1 MYSRLKT
8 LSYEKSFAH
17 AERLE
22 RLHPK
27 VIDDIGSLSL
37 LNLTTSSAV
46 KCWASA
52 NEPPFP
58 QDKIEPSAW
67 ILS

>member
-1 MYSRLKT
+1 MFLLFPLVDIAIKVSTFLLIAMYSRLKT

-27 VIDDIGSLSL
+27 VIDDIGCFSQ
-37 LNLTTSSAV
+37 
-46 KCWASA
+46 
-52 NEPPFP
+52 F
-58 QDKIEPSAW
+58 IYY
-67 ILS
+67 